1 MEQGQNI
8 NEVYEV
14 LGQLGVYLEKAK
26 RVPLTNQCVIDRAV
40 ALDFVQRLDKSMSH
54 AIKEGKRILDQE
66 SSILAD
72 AKKHYENLTAEA
84 EAKANKLRMESEQ
97 RAQAV
102 VADASAHAD
111 QLVADAQR
119 QADTLVS
126 NAQRQADE
134 LVAQTAIM
142 MRAEQ
147 QANEIVSNAKGDAER
162 LRLMV
167 RDHCTE
173 LYKRCENEAITVA
186 NELRDARIKLDQY
199 DIVAEGVP
207 RRVHDQER

>member
-8 NEVYEV
+8 YEVYKV
-14 LGQLGVYLEKAK
+14 LAQLREYLQNAK

-40 ALDFVQRLDKSMSH
+40 AQDFVQQLNTSMPD
-54 AIKEGKRILDQE
+54 AIEEGERILDQK

-84 EAKANKLRMESEQ
+84 EAKANKQRMESEQ

-119 QADTLVS
+119 QADALVS

-134 LVAQTAIM
+134 LVAQTAVM
-142 MRAEQ
+142 VRAEQ
-147 QANEIVSNAKGDAER
+147 QANEIVSNARGDAER
-162 LRLMV
+162 MRLIV
-167 RDHCTE
+167 RDRCTE

-207 RRVHDQER
+207 RRVHNQER

>member
-8 NEVYEV
+8 NEGYEV

-40 ALDFVQRLDKSMSH
+40 AQDFVQQLNTSMPD

-111 QLVADAQR
+111 QLVADA
-119 QADTLVS
+119 LVS

-142 MRAEQ
+142 VRAEQ
-147 QANEIVSNAKGDAER
+147 QANEIVSNARGDAER
-162 LRLMV
+162 MRLIV
-167 RDHCTE
+167 RDRCTE

>member
-102 VADASAHAD
+102 VT
-111 QLVADAQR
+111 DAQR

-142 MRAEQ
+142 VRAEQ
-147 QANEIVSNAKGDAER
+147 QANEIVSNARGDAER
-162 LRLMV
+162 MRLIV
-167 RDHCTE
+167 RDRCTE

>member
-8 NEVYEV
+8 YEVYKV
-14 LGQLGVYLEKAK
+14 LAQLREYLQNAK

-40 ALDFVQRLDKSMSH
+40 AQDFVQQLNTSMPD
-54 AIKEGKRILDQE
+54 AIEEGERILDQK

-119 QADTLVS
+119 QAYALVS

-134 LVAQTAIM
+134 LVAQTAVM
-142 MRAEQ
+142 VRAEQ
-147 QANEIVSNAKGDAER
+147 QANEIVSNARGDAER
-162 LRLMV
+162 MRLIV
-167 RDHCTE
+167 RDRCTE

>member
-8 NEVYEV
+8 YEVYKV
-14 LGQLGVYLEKAK
+14 LAQLREYLQNAK

-40 ALDFVQRLDKSMSH
+40 AQDFVQQLNTSMPD
-54 AIKEGKRILDQE
+54 AIEEGERILDQK

-84 EAKANKLRMESEQ
+84 EAKANKQRMESEQ

-119 QADTLVS
+119 QADALVS

-134 LVAQTAIM
+134 LVAQTAVM
-142 MRAEQ
+142 VRAEQ
-147 QANEIVSNAKGDAER
+147 QANEIVSNARGDAER
-162 LRLMV
+162 MRLIV
-167 RDHCTE
+167 RDRCTE

>member
-8 NEVYEV
+8 YEVYKV
-14 LGQLGVYLEKAK
+14 LAQLREYLQNAK

-40 ALDFVQRLDKSMSH
+40 AQDFVQQLNTSMPD
-54 AIKEGKRILDQE
+54 AIEEGERILDQK

-84 EAKANKLRMESEQ
+84 EAKANKQRMESEQ

-119 QADTLVS
+119 QADALVS

-142 MRAEQ
+142 VRAEQ
-147 QANEIVSNAKGDAER
+147 QANEIVSNARGDAER
-162 LRLMV
+162 MRLIV
-167 RDHCTE
+167 RDRCTE

>member
-1 MEQGQNI
+1 MEAGNDI
-8 NEVYEV
+8 FEVISE
-14 LGQLGVYLEKAK
+14 LERSLEEAK
-26 RVPLTNQCVIDRAV
+26 RVPLTNQCIIDRMAV
-40 ALDFVQRLDKSMSH
+40 LGLVQMVRDSVPE
-54 AIKEGKRILDQE
+54 AIKNGNRIMGQESRIL
-66 SSILAD
+66 SD
-72 AKKHYENLTAEA
+72 AKKHYENVTAEA
-84 EAKANKLRMESEQ
+84 EAKAKKLRMESEQ

-142 MRAEQ
+142 VRAEQ

-207 RRVHDQER
+207 RRMHDQER

>member
-8 NEVYEV
+8 YEVYKV
-14 LGQLGVYLEKAK
+14 LAQLREYLQNAK

-40 ALDFVQRLDKSMSH
+40 ALDFVQQLNTSMPH
-54 AIKEGKRILDQE
+54 AIEEGERILDQK
-66 SSILAD
+66 SSILDD

-84 EAKANKLRMESEQ
+84 EAKANKQRMESEQ

-119 QADTLVS
+119 QADALVS

-142 MRAEQ
+142 ARADQ
-147 QANEIVSNAKGDAER
+147 KANEIVSNAKGEAER
-162 LRLMV
+162 MKLMV

-199 DIVAEGVP
+199 DIVAEGAP